1 MGPEEAIVKGGSR
14 GGMLVFSSVQGYR
27 MAWLGPDVLAG
38 LTVLSV
44 DLHIGPQA
52 PAANDSN
59 WLPTNPRQPFE
70 VLVRFYG
77 PEPALFDKTW
87 RLPDIERID

>member
-38 LTVLSV
+38 
-44 DLHIGPQA
+44 
-52 PAANDSN
+52 
-59 WLPTNPRQPFE
+59 
-70 VLVRFYG
+70 
-77 PEPALFDKTW
+77 
-87 RLPDIERID
+87 